1 MARPLKKLV
10 TDDLVKLRGELVYQE
25 GYTPGSTKQYE
36 SLSCQIFSKT
46 GVLLSVSTLQRFFDE
61 KTGVLPS
68 STTLDTLARYLGSVD
83 YADWVRGKQFGQRF
97 LTYLGKL
104 SQGEGAK
111 SMNAISNHEVWTSEN
126 QTWFQTGL
134 LMTPVAH
141 WDELFTE
148 AQFRMKTWEDL
159 YLSGLVLALSMRNGQ
174 IDVTSLPEKVINHPF
189 FMERITTYFIDEE
202 RPNWY
207 LALMPRAE
215 ECPEKFWL
223 TSDKK
228 AIDFSLNH
236 LRDLQ
241 LMAPSLR
248 EWDRLM
254 QLTDKMSNVPIARL
268 AACFS
273 QIDADR
279 KSVLLDFID
288 SWFGS
293 ISHDDQLRTS
303 QFLIRQLQRAD
314 WPVIKEIIDP
324 YTQQFKPRNTQ
335 QSIEVKH
342 FNSLVNALEK
352 RVLEPAIFYHLHN
365 SEMHR
370 YHWNRI
376 INSL

>member
-10 TDDLVKLRGELVYQE
+10 IDDLVKLRGELISKE
-25 GYTPGSTKQYE
+25 GYSPQSNKQYE
-36 SLSCQIFSKT
+36 TLSSRIFAKT
-46 GVLLSVSTLQRFFDE
+46 GVLLSVSTLQRFFDG
-61 KTGVLPS
+61 KKGVLPS
-68 STTLDTLARYLGSVD
+68 SSTLDTLTCYMGFAD
-83 YADWVRGKQFGQRF
+83 YADWVRGQQFGQRF
-97 LTYLGKL
+97 LTYLAKL

-111 SMNAISNHEVWTSEN
+111 SMNAISNSEVWTSEN

-134 LMTPVAH
+134 LITPVAH
-141 WDELFTE
+141 WDELFSE
-148 AQFRMKTWEDL
+148 AQSRMKTWEDL

-174 IDVTSLPEKVINHPF
+174 IDVTSLPENVINHPF
-189 FMERITTYFIDEE
+189 FMDRITTYFIDEE

-236 LRDLQ
+236 LRDSQ
-241 LMAPSLR
+241 LMAPSLK

-254 QLTDKMSNVPIARL
+254 QMTDKMSNVPIARL
-268 AACFS
+268 AACYS

-279 KSVLLDFID
+279 KTMLLDFID

-314 WPVIKEIIDP
+314 WPVIKEILDP
-324 YTQQFKPRNTQ
+324 YTQQFKPRNSQ
-335 QSIEVKH
+335 QKIEWKH
-342 FNSLVNALEK
+342 FNSLVSALEN
-352 RVLEPAIFYHLHN
+352 RVMEPAIFYHLHN
-365 SEMHR
+365 SEMNR
-370 YHWNRI
+370 FHWNRI
-376 INSL
+376 KNSP

>member
-10 TDDLVKLRGELVYQE
+10 TDDLVKLRGELIYQE

-36 SLSCQIFSKT
+36 SLSSQIFLKT

>member
-10 TDDLVKLRGELVYQE
+10 TDDLVKLRGELIYQE
-25 GYTPGSTKQYE
+25 GYTPVSTKQYE
-36 SLSCQIFSKT
+36 SLSSQIFLKT

-68 STTLDTLARYLGSVD
+68 SSTLDTLARFLGSVD

-126 QTWFQTGL
+126 PTWFQTGL

-236 LRDLQ
+236 LQDLQ
-241 LMAPSLR
+241 LTAPSLR

-288 SWFGS
+288 D
-293 ISHDDQLRTS
+293 SH
-303 QFLIRQLQRAD
+303 
-314 WPVIKEIIDP
+314 
-324 YTQQFKPRNTQ
+324 
-335 QSIEVKH
+335 
-342 FNSLVNALEK
+342 
-352 RVLEPAIFYHLHN
+352 
-365 SEMHR
+365 
-370 YHWNRI
+370 
-376 INSL
+376 

>member
-68 STTLDTLARYLGSVD
+68 SSTLDTLARFLGSVD

>member
-36 SLSCQIFSKT
+36 SLSCQIFLKT

-68 STTLDTLARYLGSVD
+68 SSTLDTLARYLGSVD

-342 FNSLVNALEK
+342 FNSLVNALEN

-376 INSL
+376 KNSH

>member
-10 TDDLVKLRGELVYQE
+10 TDDLVKLRGELIYQE

-36 SLSCQIFSKT
+36 SLSSQIFLKA

-254 QLTDKMSNVPIARL
+254 QFTDKMSNVPIARL

-376 INSL
+376 INSH